1 MKTEIKR
8 RVTLAYNGLGL
19 GAVVCVLMSF
29 SSTASAAD
37 EQELIKRGE
46 ARYNKL
52 CALCHEVGTGTY
64 IKGRQ
69 LHPDFIAAIV
79 RNGLLAMPAFPH
91 THLSDEDLLAVGK
104 YIQQSSA
111 PEEK

>member
-1 MKTEIKR
+1 M
-8 RVTLAYNGLGL
+8 
-19 GAVVCVLMSF
+19 
-29 SSTASAAD
+29 
-37 EQELIKRGE
+37 
-46 ARYNKL
+46 
-52 CALCHEVGTGTY
+52 GTGTY